1 MFFKKNDFFKWTQYY
16 LIEISTGYI
25 YKDGIRTN
33 HSHRYENRKKMSHLI
48 SRELQ
53 AMFDLKHERVS
64 FAAYASI
71 EDLASVKK

>member
-1 MFFKKNDFFKWTQYY
+1 
-16 LIEISTGYI
+16 
-25 YKDGIRTN
+25 
-33 HSHRYENRKKMSHLI
+33 MSHLI